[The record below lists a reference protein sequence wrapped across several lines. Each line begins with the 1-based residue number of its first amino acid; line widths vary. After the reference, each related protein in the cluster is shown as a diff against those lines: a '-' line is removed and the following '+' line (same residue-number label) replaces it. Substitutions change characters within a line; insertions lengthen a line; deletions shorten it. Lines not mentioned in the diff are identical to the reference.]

1 MDYKVLEHF
10 VTSEEISKEFDIPL
24 ESAKEV
30 VKELGSRIEQMGYIY
45 IKDRIPRAF
54 YERMKQQG
62 FMSDEGKKR
71 KEKIPLIK
79 KRLLDISEFC
89 KYTGLGKNV
98 AYKFAK
104 KIGIEKRIGGK
115 VLFDR
120 ESFDEWI
127 DNNQSIKL

>member
-62 FMSDEGKKR
+62 FMSEDVKKIQER
-71 KEKIPLIK
+71 IPVIE

-89 KYTGLGKNV
+89 QYSGLGKTS
-98 AYKFAK
+98 AYKLAK
-104 KIGIEKRIGGK
+104 KIGIEKRIGRK
-115 VLFDR
+115 VLFDKK
-120 ESFDEWI
+120 EFDVWC
-127 DNNQSIKL
+127 DNNQSIEL